1 MAKKNQQAKKMAAAG
16 KSAAQIKANT
26 GVGSQTAQKYV
37 AKQAPAP
44 APAPRPSP
52 PPAPAPAPAPK
63 FSGQVTGAAKEAQSA
78 KVQQTLSTPQVGQR
92 PRHGVCSWCYSSP
105 PTSTCPNLHP
115 PNLLLKSKV

>member
-16 KSAAQIKANT
+16 KSAAQIKAKT

-37 AKQAPAP
+37 AKQA
-44 APAPRPSP
+44 
-52 PPAPAPAPAPK
+52 PAPAPAPAPK

-92 PRHGVCSWCYSSP
+92 PGQVATVYAPDVTP
-105 PTSTCPNLHP
+105 PSQAATSHPALH
-115 PNLLLKSKV
+115 LKSKV